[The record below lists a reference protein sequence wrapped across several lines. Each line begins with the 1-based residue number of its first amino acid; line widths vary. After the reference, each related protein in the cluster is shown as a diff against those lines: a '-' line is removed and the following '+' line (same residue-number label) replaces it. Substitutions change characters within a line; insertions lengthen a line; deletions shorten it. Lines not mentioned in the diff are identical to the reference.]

1 MRVIVLRLL
10 QHCAPGQTLSNVT
23 EAGAT
28 VTEPVLLDVKFTTR
42 EGEGSWLKFTLKL
55 VDEPSPTVVAAG
67 VKTIFI
73 VFIST
78 VETLVVADT
87 KSTPLPV
94 IVTASATVFASVM
107 PVSNTDC
114 GTFQLAALKVSVAG
128 NSVMAKVLL
137 EEMFIVL
144 VAPGFP
150 ESATEMS
157 AVPPSFTLVAPVNTA
172 LLSLSAVSKL
182 KLALVVAGAVA
193 VMVTVSDVSFAS
205 SNPFSVIV

>member
-1 MRVIVLRLL
+1 M
-10 QHCAPGQTLSNVT
+10 SNVT

-28 VTEPVLLDVKFTTR
+28 VTEPVLLDAKLTTR
-42 EGEGSWLKFTLKL
+42 EGDGSWLKLTLKL
-55 VDEPSPTVVAAG
+55 EDEPSPTVVAAA

-78 VETLVVADT
+78 VDTLVVAVP

-94 IVTASATVFASVM
+94 IVTVSATVFASVT

-114 GTFQLAALKVSVAG
+114 GTFQLAALNVRVAG
-128 NSVMAKVLL
+128 NNVIAKVLL
-137 EEMFIVL
+137 EVIFIVL

-205 SNPFSVIV
+205 STPFNVIV

>member
-1 MRVIVLRLL
+1 LRVIVLRLL

-28 VTEPVLLDVKFTTR
+28 VTEPALLDAKLTTR
-42 EGEGSWLKFTLKL
+42 EGEGSWLRLTLKL
-55 VDEPSPTVVAAG
+55 VEEPSPTVVDPV

-73 VFIST
+73 VLIST
-78 VETLVVADT
+78 VETLVVAVP

-94 IVTASATVFASVM
+94 IVTASATVLASVT
-107 PVSNTDC
+107 PVNRTVC
-114 GTFQLAALKVSVAG
+114 GTFQLAALKVRVAG
-128 NSVMAKVLL
+128 NNVIAKVLL
-137 EEMFIVL
+137 EVIFIVL

-150 ESATEMS
+150 ESATETK
-157 AVPPSFTLVAPVNTA
+157 AVPPSFTDVAPVNTA

-205 SNPFSVIV
+205 STPFNVIV

>member
-1 MRVIVLRLL
+1 
-10 QHCAPGQTLSNVT
+10 LSNVT
-23 EAGAT
+23 DAGAT
-28 VTEPVLLDVKFTTR
+28 VTEPVLLDAKLTKR

-55 VDEPSPTVVAAG
+55 VEEPSPTVVAAG

-73 VFIST
+73 VLIST
-78 VETLVVADT
+78 VETLVVADP

-94 IVTASATVFASVM
+94 IVTVSATVFASVT

-114 GTFQLAALKVSVAG
+114 GTFQLAALNVSVAG
-128 NSVMAKVLL
+128 NKAIAKVLL
-137 EEMFIVL
+137 EAIFIVL

-150 ESATEMS
+150 ERATEMS

-182 KLALVVAGAVA
+182 KLALAVAGAVA
-193 VMVTVSDVSFAS
+193 VIVTVSDVSFAS
-205 SNPFSVIV
+205 SNPFNVIV

>member
-1 MRVIVLRLL
+1 M
-10 QHCAPGQTLSNVT
+10 
-23 EAGAT
+23 
-28 VTEPVLLDVKFTTR
+28 
-42 EGEGSWLKFTLKL
+42 
-55 VDEPSPTVVAAG
+55 
-67 VKTIFI
+67 
-73 VFIST
+73 FIST
-78 VETLVVADT
+78 VETLVVAVP

-94 IVTASATVFASVM
+94 IVTASATVFASVT

-128 NSVMAKVLL
+128 NNVMAKVLL
-137 EEMFIVL
+137 EEIFIVL

-150 ESATEMS
+150 DSATEMS

-205 SNPFSVIV
+205 SNPFNVIV

>member
-10 QHCAPGQTLSNVT
+10 QHCAPGHTLSKVT

-28 VTEPVLLDVKFTTR
+28 VTEPVLLDVKLTTR
-42 EGEGSWLKFTLKL
+42 EGDGSWLRFTLKL
-55 VDEPSPTVVAAG
+55 VEEPSPTVVAAG

-78 VETLVVADT
+78 VETLVVAVP

-94 IVTASATVFASVM
+94 IVTDSATVFASVT

-114 GTFQLAALKVSVAG
+114 GTFQLAELNVSVAG
-128 NSVMAKVLL
+128 NSVIAKVLL
-137 EEMFIVL
+137 EVIFIVL

-150 ESATEMS
+150 ESATDIS

-205 SNPFSVIV
+205 STPFNVIV